1 MDAGADSDRPAQNLQ
16 VALRSQAQLYLMVIS
31 MSDSVLVTGKR
42 RAGDVVG
49 GAEAPKCGP
58 ETCFLCREATIGTC
72 WVGHRYAPRIAAW
85 AICVFLSAAA
95 SAQTP
100 QPTGSATQQPDSV
113 TPSSPLAI
121 HVGDADL
128 LFGGFIDATS
138 IRRDVNTGS
147 GLGTSFGT
155 IPFGNTVQGH
165 MNDTQF
171 SSQNSRLTLQAT
183 SKVGAANLKGVLE
196 VDFLGNAPNGLN
208 VTTNSNTL
216 RMRVFWGQYRQGA
229 FEFLTGQAWS
239 LMTPNRN
246 GLSPETGDVFFGQ
259 TVDPNY
265 QAGLAWGRTMQFRL
279 TTHPHDSV
287 TAAVSIENPDQYVGS
302 GVKLPAGLPSG
313 EVDTGA
319 TVNDVPNAFPDII
332 GKAAFDPKIGHTHQH
347 IDAAL
352 LVRNFKT
359 YNLDTDTTFKKTAVG
374 GALNAAV
381 ELIPSIRLV
390 AAVFYSSG
398 GGRYLANTN
407 LPDFI
412 VNHDASL
419 TLVKTRSS
427 LIGTEIQASHKTMVY
442 GYYSAAHADRAVAT
456 DVDGSAIGFGVPGST
471 AANEQIV
478 EATAGVTHTFF
489 RDPKIGGMQFMA
501 QYSHVRR
508 TPFSVP
514 PGTPADA
521 SVNMIY
527 LNVRYFLP

>member
-49 GAEAPKCGP
+49 AAEAPKCGP
-58 ETCFLCREATIGTC
+58 ETCFMCREATIGTC

-229 FEFLTGQAWS
+229 FEFLAGQAWS

-246 GLSPETGDVFFGQ
+246 GLSPETG
-259 TVDPNY
+259 
-265 QAGLAWGRTMQFRL
+265 GRVLQ
-279 TTHPHDSV
+279 
-287 TAAVSIENPDQYVGS
+287 PDRRS
-302 GVKLPAGLPSG
+302 
-313 EVDTGA
+313 
-319 TVNDVPNAFPDII
+319 
-332 GKAAFDPKIGHTHQH
+332 
-347 IDAAL
+347 
-352 LVRNFKT
+352 
-359 YNLDTDTTFKKTAVG
+359 
-374 GALNAAV
+374 
-381 ELIPSIRLV
+381 EL
-390 AAVFYSSG
+390 SG
-398 GGRYLANTN
+398 GTGMGT
-407 LPDFI
+407 D
-412 VNHDASL
+412 DA
-419 TLVKTRSS
+419 
-427 LIGTEIQASHKTMVY
+427 
-442 GYYSAAHADRAVAT
+442 
-456 DVDGSAIGFGVPGST
+456 VP
-471 AANEQIV
+471 A
-478 EATAGVTHTFF
+478 
-489 RDPKIGGMQFMA
+489 
-501 QYSHVRR
+501 
-508 TPFSVP
+508 
-514 PGTPADA
+514 
-521 SVNMIY
+521 
-527 LNVRYFLP
+527 